1 MNNKIIFTLLAF
13 YLCAGAYACGEHAAI
28 SLTVDTASPAQE
40 ILGFGASGC
49 WWAQE
54 AGGLPEAQRREI
66 MRLLYDKKD
75 GIGLTIYRHNLGADT
90 LDDPA
95 IGSRWHRAESMLD
108 TKTGRYDWTRDASAR
123 RIMREAVD
131 AGAEQVILFVNSP
144 PVSMTINGH
153 GRCTKSP
160 DGKPASNLA
169 PERYGDFAAYL
180 GEITEHFLRVDKLP
194 VVAVSP
200 INEPGDPWDRDKQEG
215 CFYTPPQAAGVLKA
229 LLAEFKRR
237 GLPVRVEAPEN
248 GTWNEANYFL
258 RTISRDPVLRAG
270 LTDYCV
276 HSYGEENGSS
286 AANKRQ
292 LREWFDKNWPGL
304 RLHMSEWV
312 DLVSPGNVNARM
324 ADALP
329 MARMII
335 EDITIGGVSTWQWWL
350 AASHFK
356 SRDGLVYYD
365 IETHAVAPNKRYW
378 VMGQFSRY
386 LPKGSVVLP
395 VSAPSPD
402 AQVSAMAAR
411 LPDGRV
417 AVVCANL
424 SEKNMPLNIKF
435 PQNEAWRRQLRALT
449 DENNNN
455 NTAAADAGTLPAKS
469 VVTIIFQQEKS
480 PPAAEIPNLK

>member
-1 MNNKIIFTLLAF
+1 VNNKIIFTLLAF
-13 YLCAGAYACGEHAAI
+13 YLCAGASAWGERAAI
-28 SLTVDTASPAQE
+28 SLTVDTANPAQK

-54 AGGLPEAQRREI
+54 AGGLPDTQRREI

-90 LDDPA
+90 LDDST
-95 IGSRWHRAESMLD
+95 ISSRWHRAESMLD
-108 TKTGRYDWTRDASAR
+108 TKTGRYDWARDAGAR
-123 RIMREAVD
+123 CIMREAVD

-153 GRCTKSP
+153 GRCTKNP

-200 INEPGDPWDRDKQEG
+200 INEPGDPWNTDKQEG

-229 LLAEFKRR
+229 LLAEFERR

-248 GTWNEANYFL
+248 GTWDEAIRFL
-258 RTISRDPVLRAG
+258 QTFSRDPVLRGA

-276 HSYGEENGSS
+276 HSYGEEKYSR
-286 AANKRQ
+286 AADKRE
-292 LREWFDKNWPGL
+292 LRAWLDTNWPAL

-312 DLVSPGNVNARM
+312 DLRTPGGAAPDM
-324 ADALP
+324 DDALR

-335 EDITIGGVSTWQWWL
+335 DDFTLGRVSTWQWWL
-350 AASHFK
+350 AASHFN
-356 SRDGLVYYD
+356 SRDGLLFYD
-365 IETHAVAPNKRYW
+365 PKTREIATNKRYW
-378 VMGQFSRY
+378 TMAHFSRY

-402 AQVSAMAAR
+402 AQVSAMSAR
-411 LPDGRV
+411 LPDGRI
-417 AVVCANL
+417 AVICANFTG
-424 SEKNMPLNIKF
+424 ENKPLNIDIYGK
-435 PQNEAWRRQLRALT
+435 ETWRQQFRALT
-449 DENNNN
+449 DAKNNIAE
-455 NTAAADAGTLPAKS
+455 TPASDALPPRS
-469 VVTIIFQQEKS
+469 VVTMIFQKQ
-480 PPAAEIPNLK
+480 